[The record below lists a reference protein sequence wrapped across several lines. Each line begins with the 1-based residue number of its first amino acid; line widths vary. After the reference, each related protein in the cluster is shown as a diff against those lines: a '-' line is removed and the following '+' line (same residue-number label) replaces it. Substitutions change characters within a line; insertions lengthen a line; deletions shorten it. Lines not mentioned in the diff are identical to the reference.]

1 MFELDLNTTW
11 FLLLGTLLGGYAI
24 LDGFD
29 LGVGALHLFTKT
41 DTERRIMLNTIGP
54 VWDGNEVWLVTGG
67 GAMFAAFPDVYAT
80 VFSGFY
86 PIIMLLLMGLV
97 FRAVA
102 IEFRSKQPMRW
113 WRQMWDIA
121 FSVASIVV
129 AFLMGIALGNVLQGI
144 PLGADKEF
152 AGNWIDL
159 LNPYAFLVG
168 VTTVALFMMHGAIY
182 TVMKTESELH
192 EKLRGWINNTI
203 IFFAICFVT
212 TTMTTLIYFPHMAD
226 PFKAHPTLF
235 VIALATMLLIANI
248 PREIYHGRDFLAF
261 LSSCLSILGLMTLAV
276 IGIFPNL
283 VLSRPNP
290 EYSLTI
296 YNAAASPATLK
307 IMLIIAIIG
316 VPFVL
321 AYTISIY
328 WIFRGKVK
336 IDHTSY

>member
-1 MFELDLNTTW
+1 
-11 FLLLGTLLGGYAI
+11 
-24 LDGFD
+24 
-29 LGVGALHLFTKT
+29 
-41 DTERRIMLNTIGP
+41 
-54 VWDGNEVWLVTGG
+54 
-67 GAMFAAFPDVYAT
+67 
-80 VFSGFY
+80 
-86 PIIMLLLMGLV
+86 
-97 FRAVA
+97 
-102 IEFRSKQPMRW
+102 
-113 WRQMWDIA
+113 MWDVA

-129 AFLMGIALGNVLQGI
+129 AFLMGTALGNILQGI

-152 AGNWIDL
+152 AGSWIDL

-182 TVMKTESELH
+182 TVMKTEGELH
-192 EKLRGWINNTI
+192 EKVRGWVNNTI
-203 IFFAICFVT
+203 IFFVICFVT
-212 TTMTTLIYFPHMAD
+212 TTMTTLIYYPHMAD

-248 PREIYHGRDFLAF
+248 PREIFHGRDFLAF
-261 LSSCLSILGLMTLAV
+261 LSSCLSILGLMTLAA

-290 EYSLTI
+290 ELSLTI

-336 IDHTSY
+336 IDHMSY